1 MNGKSDIESDVSK
14 DMTEYRMRVT
24 ITAEVTAKKHYTN
37 GNTIIDGSRKSTAR
51 D

>member
-14 DMTEYRMRVT
+14 GMTEYRMRVT
-24 ITAEVTAKKHYTN
+24 ITAEVTTKKRYTN
-37 GNTIIDGSRKSTAR
+37 TITDCSRKSTAG

>member
-14 DMTEYRMRVT
+14 DMTEYRVT
-24 ITAEVTAKKHYTN
+24 ITAEVTAEKRCTN
-37 GNTIIDGSRKSTAR
+37 GNTIIDGSRKSTAG